1 MRTEIKHEN
10 TKTTLMVL
18 LITQNTHENT
28 KIPPKKASFLFFSK
42 AKNIILLYIEIEKIL
57 NSLVLQPIFFLHGQ
71 RHILIVTNIMKSQ
84 ESSWSTILNF
94 VDSRGKRVFLL
105 C

>member
-18 LITQNTHENT
+18 LITQNTHEKYQNT
-28 KIPPKKASFLFFSK
+28 PKKSFFFVFSK
-42 AKNIILLYIEIEKIL
+42 AKNIILLYIEIKKIL

-71 RHILIVTNIMKSQ
+71 RHISIVTNIMKSQ

-94 VDSRGKRVFLL
+94 VDSRLKA
-105 C
+105 

>member
-18 LITQNTHENT
+18 LITQNTHEKYQNT
-28 KIPPKKASFLFFSK
+28 PKKSFFFVFSK
-42 AKNIILLYIEIEKIL
+42 AKNIILLYIEIKKIL
-57 NSLVLQPIFFLHGQ
+57 NSLVLQPIFFF
-71 RHILIVTNIMKSQ
+71 TWAKTYFNCYEYYEKS
-84 ESSWSTILNF
+84 
-94 VDSRGKRVFLL
+94 RKFLVNNSKF